1 MNTRNLVDTAAGRRD
16 ADLMIQNALLVNVFT
31 KEIEKVDVSVTD
43 GRIARVALCKDRGS
57 HSAKEIVDAEGLY
70 MIPGLIDAHAHVE
83 MSFLSATHY
92 AEAVLPQGTT
102 AGIFD
107 THDIG
112 NVSNECMLWFG
123 KEMAATP
130 LKGFI
135 TANPC
140 IPSTPQ
146 LEHAGL
152 NMDLSQLK
160 QTTKVEGFV
169 GIGEAMDFNRVIG
182 ADKDMMDMLDW
193 AREQRFHID
202 GHCPEIVGDDLQ
214 AYAAAGPCTDHEFV
228 GLEEALEKYRLG
240 FNVVVR
246 RGSLAEPVTAKQ
258 LTDRIKDTRNLLMAT
273 DGCIYLDTLINKGS
287 MMEALRM
294 VVAEGVDPIT
304 AVQMATINVARA
316 YALDHQIGAIAPGL
330 CADMV
335 LIKDLEKFPVAAVW
349 VDGKKIPPADE
360 FVLPNFAFPESVLDT
375 IALKPVSADI
385 FAIKAPADSGTVKVH
400 ALDVKEDILISGDL
414 VTDMTVTDGLVHAD
428 TANDILKIGVL
439 HRYAPESWHT
449 TGFVRGFGFK
459 KGALA
464 GSIGQDSQ
472 NIAVIGVSDED
483 MAAAVNAVIDM
494 KGGVVMVADG
504 KVLASVEL
512 RLGGIMNH
520 TKRPKELLADF
531 EKLNDASRACGG
543 AFTNPAFPLSL
554 MITCACIP
562 DLKITDCALVDA
574 ISGQE
579 IPLFA

>member
-1 MNTRNLVDTAAGRRD
+1 
-16 ADLMIQNALLVNVFT
+16 
-31 KEIEKVDVSVTD
+31 
-43 GRIARVALCKDRGS
+43 
-57 HSAKEIVDAEGLY
+57 
-70 MIPGLIDAHAHVE
+70 
-83 MSFLSATHY
+83 
-92 AEAVLPQGTT
+92 
-102 AGIFD
+102 
-107 THDIG
+107 
-112 NVSNECMLWFG
+112 
-123 KEMAATP
+123 
-130 LKGFI
+130 
-135 TANPC
+135 
-140 IPSTPQ
+140 
-146 LEHAGL
+146 
-152 NMDLSQLK
+152 
-160 QTTKVEGFV
+160 
-169 GIGEAMDFNRVIG
+169 
-182 ADKDMMDMLDW
+182 
-193 AREQRFHID
+193 
-202 GHCPEIVGDDLQ
+202 
-214 AYAAAGPCTDHEFV
+214 
-228 GLEEALEKYRLG
+228 
-240 FNVVVR
+240 
-246 RGSLAEPVTAKQ
+246 
-258 LTDRIKDTRNLLMAT
+258 
-273 DGCIYLDTLINKGS
+273 
-287 MMEALRM
+287 M

-531 EKLNDASRACGG
+531 EKLNAASRACGG
-543 AFTNPAFPLSL
+543 AFTNPSFPLSL

>member
-1 MNTRNLVDTAAGRRD
+1 MNTRNLVDTAKGRRN
-16 ADLMIQNALLVNVFT
+16 ADLMIQNAFLVNVYT
-31 KEIEKVDVSVTD
+31 KEIEEVDVSVTD
-43 GRIARVALCKDRGS
+43 GYIARVALSKDRGD
-57 HSAKEIVDAEGLY
+57 HSGKDIVDAKGRYL
-70 MIPGLIDAHAHVE
+70 MPGLIDAHAHVE
-83 MSFLSATHY
+83 MSFMSATHY
-92 AEAVLPQGTT
+92 AEAVLPLGTT

-123 KEMAATP
+123 REMAATP

-152 NMDLSQLK
+152 NMDLPQLK
-160 QTTKVEGFV
+160 QTTKVDGFV
-169 GIGEAMDFNRVIG
+169 GIGEAMDFNRVIS
-182 ADKDMMDMLDW
+182 ADDEMMAMLDW

-214 AYAAAGPCTDHEFV
+214 AYVSAGPCTDHEFV
-228 GLEEALEKYRLG
+228 YLEEALEKYRLG
-240 FNVVVR
+240 MNVVVR

-258 LTDRIKDTRNLLMAT
+258 LVDRIKDTRNLLMAT
-273 DGCIYLDTLINKGS
+273 DGCIFLDTLIHKGS

-294 VVAEGVDPIT
+294 VVAEGVDPVT
-304 AVQMATINVARA
+304 AIQMATINVARA
-316 YALDHQIGAIAPGL
+316 YALDHQIGGIAPGL

-335 LIKDLEKFPVAAVW
+335 LVDNLEDFPVYAVY
-349 VDGKKIPPADE
+349 VDGKKIPEDFA
-360 FVLPNFAFPESVLDT
+360 LPNFDFPESVLDT
-375 IALKPVSADI
+375 IALKPVTPA
-385 FAIKAPADSGTVKVH
+385 FFEIKAPQESGRVRVH
-400 ALDVKEDILISGDL
+400 ALDVKEDVLISGDL
-414 VTDMTVTDGLVHAD
+414 VTEMDVADGKVVSD
-428 TANDILKIGVL
+428 TERDLLKIGVL
-439 HRYAPESWHT
+439 HRYQPESYHS

-459 KGALA
+459 RGALA

-472 NIAVIGVSDED
+472 NIAVVGVSEED
-483 MAAAVNAVIDM
+483 MAAAVNAVIGM

-531 EKLNDASRACGG
+531 DRLNEASRACGG
-543 AFTNPAFPLSL
+543 AFRNPSFPLSL

-574 ISGQE
+574 ISGEE